1 MTKIN
6 KILIVND
13 DGIDA
18 IGLKSIVKIANEI
31 CDDVWIAA
39 PMYEQSGVSRAI
51 SIHDPIY
58 VTKRD
63 EKTFAIKGTP
73 ADCVIMALEKL
84 LDSDPDL
91 ILSGVNRGHN
101 AADFMHLSGTV
112 AGAGMG
118 SSYGI
123 PSMALSLMGNIRSNH
138 KTLHWQM
145 VEQTSPALIQKL
157 FDMQLDPNNIININ
171 YPDCSADDVKGIKT
185 CKQGKRSDRF
195 AIVDERE
202 NLRGSNYY
210 WINFKGMDANP
221 QPDSELEALKQNY
234 IAVTAIS
241 QDLTNYKMNE
251 FINKNL

>member
-1 MTKIN
+1 MKDLK

-18 IGLKSIVKIANEI
+18 IGLKSMLKIAHDI
-31 CDDVWIAA
+31 CDNVWVVA

-73 ADCVIMALEKL
+73 ADCVIMAIEVLM
-84 LDSDPDL
+84 DSQPDL

-118 SSYGI
+118 TSYNI
-123 PSMALSLMGNIRSNH
+123 PSMALSLMGSISSDHTKLNWS
-138 KTLHWQM
+138 M
-145 VEQTSPALIQKL
+145 VEQTSPDLIKKL
-157 FDMQLDPNNIININ
+157 FNMQLDTQNIININ
-171 YPDCSADDVKGIKT
+171 YPDCTIDDLKGIKT
-185 CKQGKRSDRF
+185 CKQGKRSDHF
-195 AIVDERE
+195 VIVDERE

-210 WINFKGMDANP
+210 WINFKGMDEQP
-221 QPDSELEALKQNY
+221 QKGSELEALQQNY
-234 IAVTAIS
+234 IAVTAIT
-241 QDLTNYKMNE
+241 QDLTNYAMNDQ
-251 FINKNL
+251 INKAL